1 MNSELTP
8 AGYVLIAF
16 LILFSI
22 GMDVYHTGAIN
33 SEKQEIYQSPAP
45 LTDSKTKTY
54 EVYVVWKRQSTIGGG
69 AFPEFKDTDW
79 DSDGP
84 IYVKTATY
92 PDSATVAS
100 QAEPPAPGFVLDR
113 VKSAK
118 RVK

>member
-1 MNSELTP
+1 MKSELAP
-8 AGYVLIAF
+8 AGYILIAF

-22 GMDVYHTGAIN
+22 GMDVYHTGAIK
-33 SEKQEIYQSPAP
+33 SKKEETYQASSP
-45 LTDSKTKTY
+45 LTDSESKTY

-69 AFPEFKDTDW
+69 AFPEYKYTDW

-100 QAEPPAPGFVLDR
+100 QAEPPAAGFVLHK
-113 VKSAK
+113 VKSWK